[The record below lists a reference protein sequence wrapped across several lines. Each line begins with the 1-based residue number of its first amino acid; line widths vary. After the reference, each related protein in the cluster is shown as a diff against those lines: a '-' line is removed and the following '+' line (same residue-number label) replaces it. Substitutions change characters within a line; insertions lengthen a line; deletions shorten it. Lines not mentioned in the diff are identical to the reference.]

1 MPPRKPHPRSG
12 RFRGGPQG
20 GEGRGGGALSS
31 AHAVRVL
38 GAPVAAQL
46 TGELWTG
53 RSRDPEA
60 GGAPGA
66 LGGSLVRVVSCVRH
80 RSASALRR
88 WLRRAG
94 FALLTWDPEPET
106 PLRHLHNGRNWK
118 ILALTK

>member
-1 MPPRKPHPRSG
+1 MPQPRSG
-12 RFRGGPQG
+12 RFRGGPQR
-20 GEGRGGGALSS
+20 GEGGVLSS

-66 LGGSLVRVVSCVRH
+66 LGGSPVRVASCVRL
-80 RSASALRR
+80 RSVTPLCFSASALAPAC
-88 WLRRAG
+88 WLRAADLGPGSGNASR
-94 FALLTWDPEPET
+94 FSPHT
-106 PLRHLHNGRNWK
+106 LRRLPKERR
-118 ILALTK
+118 

>member
-1 MPPRKPHPRSG
+1 MPDARCAVLEGSLLATQRFVGKGAPVPLYPPQAAPAIGPLPRGSA
-12 RFRGGPQG
+12 
-20 GEGRGGGALSS
+20 GGGALSS

-60 GGAPGA
+60 GGAPG
-66 LGGSLVRVVSCVRH
+66 GSPLRVVSCVRH

-94 FALLTWDPEPET
+94 SALAS
-106 PLRHLHNGRNWK
+106 RC
-118 ILALTK
+118 